1 MSQNSTVTFSFTI
14 YETYDTTLDV
24 GRRGTARRMD
34 YLTRVASSY
43 QKWYGGV
50 ASSKKFDEE

>member
-1 MSQNSTVTFSFTI
+1 MSQNSTVTFAFAI

-43 QKWYGGV
+43 QK
-50 ASSKKFDEE
+50 